1 MPPMPAWDG
10 RWEWSTQSTEGWEW
24 GLLSTPWRPDRAH
37 TLKVKS
43 KANGKMTGKGAGSQS
58 HLLQIQIQA
67 CLLALFSVY
76 GCMVIQPYLGGQKK
90 KKKILFL
97 DANQAHLLREFQA
110 DVGEHQAS
118 SSRDTGVPQNINATK
133 CSLKKHLRGRWHCEV
148 LNIMIPFWEN
158 KKAFVSHKSCTVVYD
173 KALRSPAVL
182 RSPSMSF
189 I

>member
-1 MPPMPAWDG
+1 MPPMLAWDG

-90 KKKILFL
+90 KKK
-97 DANQAHLLREFQA
+97 
-110 DVGEHQAS
+110 S
-118 SSRDTGVPQNINATK
+118 SFWMQI
-133 CSLKKHLRGRWHCEV
+133 KHICWGSFRQ
-148 LNIMIPFWEN
+148 MWEN
-158 KKAFVSHKSCTVVYD
+158 IRPAAAEIRVFLRTLTPPNAPSKSTWGADGTVRFLILWSLFG
-173 KALRSPAVL
+173 KTKRHL
-182 RSPSMSF
+182 
-189 I
+189 